1 MGKFNLGDIIVGN
14 SSTRGAYSI
23 TNEKA
28 KCIVVENGVGYIQVR
43 VLEHERKEYIG
54 MEFDVDEE
62 KFDLVSRYKP
72 LVGERVRI
80 KEFAKRPSVWN
91 IDGKM
96 DKYMGTI
103 QTVIEV
109 DDEYCEGFY
118 IAAAVHENDDE
129 GWVFSYSD
137 ADPVFDEEFEKRF
150 EAARRKKDE
159 EEKVLYTIFMR
170 GDDTFVREGSGE
182 KREAKLAQA
191 EMDTIVDAAKIA
203 IADLR
208 AITCRVVCIKSTNGW
223 WIVGKIYEIK
233 NGTIYDEDGDSYRHI
248 KSVEDLNDYVSADFI
263 KIVE

>member
-62 KFDLVSRYKP
+62 KFDLVSLYKP
-72 LVGERVRI
+72 LVGEHVLI
-80 KEFAKRPSVWN
+80 KTFDKRPRTWN
-91 IDGKM
+91 FDGLM
-96 DKYMGTI
+96 DKYMGTV
-103 QTVIEV
+103 QTVSVI
-109 DDEYCEGFY
+109 DDCGFY
-118 IAAAVHENDDE
+118 IAAATHENDGE
-129 GWVFSYSD
+129 GWVFNFSD
-137 ADPVFDEEFEKRF
+137 ASPVIDEEFEKRF
-150 EAARRKKDE
+150 ESARKKFGE
-159 EEKVLYTIFMR
+159 EEKVLYTVFKR
-170 GDDTFVREGSGE
+170 GDDTFVREGGAE
-182 KREAKLAQA
+182 GREAKLGAA
-191 EMDTIVDAAKIA
+191 EKDSIVDAAKTA
-203 IADLR
+203 IFDLD
-208 AITCRVVCIKSTNGW
+208 AITCRVVCIESTNGW

-248 KSVEDLNDYVSADFI
+248 KSVEDLNDYVSANFI